1 MTKAFNRRT
10 FLGATALTGVVATL
24 PGCVT
29 AGSRIAAGTETSP
42 ASNVLMDAVAEA
54 LLREYPEAAT
64 SLGLDNG
71 ARADLKH
78 RLTDR
83 SLAGVAARAQ
93 GARDRLKA
101 VRAAIPAL
109 EGSAKLDA
117 EVVAAAHEIAVDGYA
132 FGYGDTVN
140 LDPSVGYRNG
150 PYVVAQNMG
159 AFVEVPDFLDS
170 KHTLETAD
178 DAVAYIDRVKD
189 YAAALAGET
198 ERLTADRTKGIV
210 APDFLLDK
218 TLKILRGGVAQP
230 TPSNGLVTAIVAESA
245 KAGLPDGYARTVAQ
259 MVDHSIRPALAAQVA
274 ELERHRAIATSDA
287 GVWDLP
293 QGEAYYRWALKAGTT
308 TNLSPQE
315 IHQLGH
321 DNLRII
327 QDRMDGVLKA
337 NGMSGGTVGERM
349 AALAK
354 RPDQLFPNTPAGREQ
369 LLTYL
374 RGLVDDIRGRMPQAF
389 NTLVPGFLEVK
400 RVPPEIEA
408 GAPGGYAGPGSIDGK
423 QPGSYYI
430 NLRDTANH
438 PKYGLP
444 TLTYH
449 EAIPGHVWQG
459 EYTFKQPLVRSLL
472 AFNAYSEGWALYAEQ
487 LADELGV
494 YGDNPLGVLG
504 YLQANAFRCC
514 RLVVDTG
521 MHALRWDRE
530 RAIRWFMENNGSG
543 YDEVQGEIDRYC
555 AWPGQACGYKVG
567 QIAINRARDRAQ
579 AQLGAR
585 YDLRDFNDAVVLGGA
600 VPMTVLDGV
609 IDRYIAAKQ
618 G

>member
-1 MTKAFNRRT
+1 MNAPLDRRKFLAT
-10 FLGATALTGVVATL
+10 TALGAGVALL
-24 PGCVT
+24 PGCART
-29 AGSRIAAGTETSP
+29 IAVGESGAP
-42 ASNVLMDAVAEA
+42 AASGLLDSVAEA

-64 SLGLDNG
+64 SLGLDHG
-71 ARADLKH
+71 ARAALKH
-78 RLTDR
+78 RLTDKTP
-83 SLAGVAARAQ
+83 AGVAARAA
-93 GARDRLKA
+93 GAAKRLVQ

-109 EGSAKLDA
+109 EGSARLDA
-117 EVVAAAHEIAVDGYA
+117 EVVAAAHEIAVEGYG

-159 AFVEVPDFLDS
+159 AFIEVPDFLDS
-170 KHTLETAD
+170 KHTIETTG
-178 DAVAYIDRVKD
+178 DAETYVHRVGAY
-189 YAAALAGET
+189 AMALTGET
-198 ERLTADRTKGIV
+198 ERLRVDRAKGVV
-210 APDFLLDK
+210 APGFLLDK
-218 TLKILRGGVAQP
+218 TLKILRGGLAQP
-230 TPSNGLVTAIVAESA
+230 VAEQVIVKSFAAKIA
-245 KAGLPDGYARTVAQ
+245 KAGLPEQMGSDMARFVADRVQ
-259 MVDHSIRPALAAQVA
+259 PMLAKQIE
-274 ELERHRAIATSDA
+274 ELEKHRAVATSDA

-321 DNLRII
+321 DNLRSI
-327 QDRMDGVLKA
+327 QSRMDRVLTA
-337 NGMSGGTVGERM
+337 NGMSGGSVGERM

-354 RPDQLFPNTPAGREQ
+354 RPDQLFPNTPAGKEQ

-374 RGLVDDIRGRMPQAF
+374 RKLVDDSRARMPQAF

-438 PKYGLP
+438 PRYGLP

-472 AFNAYSEGWALYAEQ
+472 AFNAYSEGWALYSEQ

-543 YDEVQGEIDRYC
+543 YDEVQSEIDRYC

-579 AQLGAR
+579 AQLGAK

-609 IDRYIAAKQ
+609 VDRYVA
-618 G
+618 GRRG